1 MGWFNHQLEKQ
12 AKSNEWKISF
22 PTRDQVESP
31 SRRPLDAETAG
42 FLGDGKMEIGLLWDT
57 VDGSE
62 IRLYDKDLHYF
73 YGGFIHPAGG
83 AGFLFYQQYFEVT
96 KFVFC

>member
-31 SRRPLDAETAG
+31 SRRPLDAETASV
-42 FLGDGKMEIGLLWDT
+42 LGDGKMEIGLLWDT

-62 IRLYDKDLHYF
+62 IRRSPVDMKNISLFLRWF
-73 YGGFIHPAGG
+73 YTSRRWCR
-83 AGFLFYQQYFEVT
+83 V
-96 KFVFC
+96 FVPSTVF